1 MYNNTL
7 ENLKDHYTYQ
17 EALRK
22 DAERIR
28 KLYKKT
34 KEVTFAKT
42 DNWVCICGE
51 TFNGISKELFYEIVN
66 APERNNKGG
75 E

>member
-22 DAERIR
+22 DAARIR

-42 DNWVCICGE
+42 DNWVCIGGE

>member
-7 ENLKDHYTYQ
+7 ESLRDHYMYE

-22 DAERIR
+22 DAARIR

-42 DNWVCICGE
+42 DNWVCI
-51 TFNGISKELFYEIVN
+51 
-66 APERNNKGG
+66 GG
-75 E
+75 